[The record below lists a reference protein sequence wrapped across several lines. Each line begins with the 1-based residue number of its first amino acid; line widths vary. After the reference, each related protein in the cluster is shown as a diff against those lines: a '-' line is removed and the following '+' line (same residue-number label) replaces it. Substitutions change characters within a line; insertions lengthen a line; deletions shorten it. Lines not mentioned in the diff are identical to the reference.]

1 MSPRLAF
8 AVETA
13 VLAGKS
19 TLAHFQ
25 AGAAVDLKEDETPV
39 TVADRNA
46 ERLIRELVAKKYP
59 NERLVGEEEGGDQ
72 SVPDRWIVDPIDGT
86 KSFISGVPLYATL
99 LSYEVDFQPVV
110 GVAYFP
116 ALDELLYA
124 EVGQGAYFN
133 GRPARVSEKRE
144 VKGGVVC
151 CGGHR
156 SMIQHGRWD
165 GLARVAERAM
175 ATRTWSDAYG
185 HALVATGRVE
195 AMLDPIVSRW
205 DISAVTLITRE
216 AGGVVTNF
224 SNGEALKPTHADGH
238 YELVAS
244 NGRVHEE
251 LIEAFRS

>member
-25 AGAAVDLKEDETPV
+25 AGAAVDLKEDATPV

-46 ERLIRELVAKKYP
+46 ERLIRELVGKKYP
-59 NERLVGEEEGGDQ
+59 NERIVGEEEGGDQ
-72 SVPDRWIVDPIDGT
+72 TIADRWIVDPIDGT
-86 KSFISGVPLYATL
+86 KSFVSGVPLYATL

-124 EVGQGAYFN
+124 EVGQGAFFN
-133 GRPARVSEKRE
+133 GRVARVSEKRQI
-144 VKGGVVC
+144 KGGVVC

-156 SMIQHGRWD
+156 SMIHYGRWD
-165 GLARVAERAM
+165 GLALVAERAM

-195 AMLDPIVSRW
+195 AMVDPVVSRW
-205 DISAVTLITRE
+205 DISAVALIVRE
-216 AGGVVTNF
+216 AGGRVTNF
-224 SNGEALKPTHADGH
+224 GGREELTPSHADGH
-238 YELVAS
+238 YELVSS
-244 NGRVHEE
+244 NGLIHDE
-251 LIEAFRS
+251 LLEAFRQ